1 MIPVRRTLR
10 WAWKIPIASTNHFP
24 LCTGIIG
31 GVLTL
36 ASFQKD
42 FAYTTRQATKT
53 QSLAVS
59 LQQAGAFAACL
70 IVWPLLSR
78 FGRKYTLALS
88 SFIFIMGVMIE
99 TINTHSIPAFYVGRL
114 IAGLGLGSATVIVP
128 MYSSEVSL
136 GRSSTLEEL
145 WLNMRR

>member
-1 MIPVRRTLR
+1 MLVAR
-10 WAWKIPIASTNHFP
+10 TNH
-24 LCTGIIG
+24 TSTIGIIG

-42 FAYTTRQATKT
+42 FGYTKKQATKT

-70 IVWPLLSR
+70 IIWPLLSK

-88 SFIFIMGVMIE
+88 SFIFIVGVMIE
-99 TINTHSIPAFYVGRL
+99 TINTHSVPAFYVGRV

-136 GRSSTLEEL
+136 ERNSAGEHKS
-145 WLNMRR
+145 